1 MPEPAGNTGILPPP
15 PAFPRNP
22 RPVRR
27 PVFWRHDQAA
37 EYNARDTGLDSE
49 SLRMARAWHRSRI
62 NWTVLSL
69 LAACVLAEVPR
80 AAEPSAVI
88 LVYHRFGESE
98 HPSTSIRLDQFEAH
112 LRELAS
118 GDYTVL
124 PVPEIVARVRN
135 GEALPERTVGLTI
148 DDAFLSV
155 YREAWPRLR
164 DAGFPFT
171 LFVATDPVDYN
182 RASSMSWDQLREL
195 HRAGVTI
202 GSQTRTH
209 PHMTQI
215 TREDAAREL
224 EESNARFLAELGEQ
238 PRLFA
243 YPFGEYDLDVRDLV
257 RRHGFEVA
265 FGQHSGVVHA
275 GTDRLALPRFPLNER
290 YGGLDRFRLVINALP
305 LPVTDV
311 LPANPVIAQNP
322 PPFGFTVP
330 DRLGHLDRLACFAS
344 SGGGLDL
351 EVLGRRVEAR
361 FHTLLPPGRSRVNC
375 TMPGPDARWRWFG
388 VQFLSPES

>member
-1 MPEPAGNTGILPPP
+1 M
-15 PAFPRNP
+15 
-22 RPVRR
+22 
-27 PVFWRHDQAA
+27 
-37 EYNARDTGLDSE
+37 
-49 SLRMARAWHRSRI
+49 
-62 NWTVLSL
+62 
-69 LAACVLAEVPR
+69 
-80 AAEPSAVI
+80 
-88 LVYHRFGESE
+88 
-98 HPSTSIRLDQFEAH
+98 
-112 LRELAS
+112 
-118 GDYTVL
+118 
-124 PVPEIVARVRN
+124 PEIVARVRN

-171 LFVATDPVDYN
+171 LFVANRSVDYN

-202 GSQTRTH
+202 GSQTRTL

-215 TREDAAREL
+215 AREDAAREL

-243 YPFGEYDLDVRDLV
+243 YPLANMISMSATWCAGTGSRSP
-257 RRHGFEVA
+257 

-275 GTDRLALPRFPLNER
+275 GADRLALPRFPLNER
-290 YGGLDRFRLVINALP
+290 YGRARSFRLVINALP

-311 LPANPVIAQNP
+311 LPANPVIAQNRHRSALP
-322 PPFGFTVP
+322 CPTGLVTLTGWPVSRVP
-330 DRLGHLDRLACFAS
+330 AA
-344 SGGGLDL
+344 GLTSRW
-351 EVLGRRVEAR
+351 LGRRVEPVSTPCCPRDA
-361 FHTLLPPGRSRVNC
+361 SRVNC